1 MNMGEQSPLHVQN
14 LYISDGKSKP
24 IKFSN
29 EPVEF
34 TESDFNLSENLFSLD
49 SFEIELQ
56 MNPKKVLK
64 ALFKTD
70 YKYCN
75 KYYNRRV
82 FHLALKGK
90 TRRVRKKNRKRC
102 MGKFKP

>member
-1 MNMGEQSPLHVQN
+1 MGEQSSLYLQN
-14 LYISDGKSKP
+14 LYISDGQSKP

-29 EPVEF
+29 EPIEF
-34 TESDFNLSENLFSLD
+34 AESDFNFSENLFSLD

-56 MNPKKVLK
+56 TTPKKVLK

-90 TRRVRKKNRKRC
+90 TKRVKKKNCKRC